1 MGVGSERWGCGLR
14 EDVGRLLW
22 RGRGLN
28 VGVGGVR
35 LWAGSGRRGRGLKKD
50 VGVVCYGGGG
60 AYDAGGGWAGPMGCQ
75 GGAYSKG
82 RGFAGGGVAC
92 CLLPDLTPSCLELF
106 NLRVGLL
113 QEGVVGGPGGGVA

>member
-14 EDVGRLLW
+14 EGAGRLLW

-60 AYDAGGGWAGPMGCQ
+60 ANGARGGWAGPVACW
-75 GGAYSKG
+75 GGASSKG

-92 CLLPDLTPSCLELF
+92 CLLPDLTPSCREFF
-106 NLRVGLL
+106 NL
-113 QEGVVGGPGGGVA
+113 GGG

>member
-22 RGRGLN
+22 GAGPKCGRGRGLRWGRGLN

-35 LWAGSGRRGRGLKKD
+35 LWAGSGRRGRGLKD

-60 AYDAGGGWAGPMGCQ
+60 ANGARGGWAGPMGCW
-75 GGAYSKG
+75 GGASSKG

-92 CLLPDLTPSCLELF
+92 CLLT
-106 NLRVGLL
+106 
-113 QEGVVGGPGGGVA
+113 